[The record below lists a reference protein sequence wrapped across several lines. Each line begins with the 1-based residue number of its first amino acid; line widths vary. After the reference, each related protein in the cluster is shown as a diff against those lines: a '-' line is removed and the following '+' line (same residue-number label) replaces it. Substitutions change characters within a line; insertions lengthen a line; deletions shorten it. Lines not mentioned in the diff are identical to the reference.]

1 MRKVLLRLLAIQG
14 AVTLAIAIGFY
25 IGFASPL
32 AAGSVLYGGAMAA
45 ITSLL
50 LAWRVARASRPDAHP
65 AGLYLSLLERMIFVA
80 AAFVL
85 AIVVL
90 RLIPLAL
97 IAGFMGAYLAYYMA
111 AGMLR
116 HRA

>member
-25 IGFASPL
+25 MAYSSPL
-32 AAGSVLYGGAMAA
+32 AAGSVLYGGMMAA
-45 ITSLL
+45 VLSLL
-50 LAWRVARASRPDAHP
+50 LAWRVARASRPGAN
-65 AGLYLSLLERMIFVA
+65 AAFLYLSVLERMVFVA
-80 AAFVL
+80 GAFVL

-90 RLIPLAL
+90 RLVPLAL
-97 IAGFMGAYLAYYMA
+97 IAGFVGAEIAYYMA
-111 AGMLR
+111 AGVLR